1 MQPTHIPPSTAPVA
15 SDSQSVGQSVA
26 NAHPDPWDRRGWW
39 IAGTAAFLLLG
50 ALGLFA
56 RSGLAQSESV
66 KSGPPRPSLTVQA
79 IVPETQEWPLSVT
92 ANGSVNAW
100 QEVIIG
106 SEVGGYRIAEV
117 RAQVGDRVRKG
128 QLLARIASETI
139 EAELAQ
145 SVAAAAEAAAQLEEA
160 GLNAARARS
169 LADSGA
175 LSSQQVQQYL
185 TAEQTAR
192 ARLDSA
198 RARVQADELRLKHT
212 QILAP
217 DHGVISARQA
227 TVGSLAQQGQELFQM
242 IRQERLEWRAEVT
255 ASELPSI
262 RPGMP
267 VRLSIPGAEASP
279 VVGQVRVLAPTLN
292 PQTRLALVYVD
303 VPVGSPARAGM
314 FARGEIVLGQRP
326 ALSLPQSAVLLRDGF
341 SYVFTVGA
349 DNRVTQTKV
358 TTGRRSGDRVE
369 VLSGLSPQARVVAGS
384 VAFLSD
390 GDFVKLGS

>member
-1 MQPTHIPPSTAPVA
+1 MQPDPTSSKTSLVA
-15 SDSQSVGQSVA
+15 YDSQTA
-26 NAHPDPWDRRGWW
+26 DDRRTDRWHHRGWW
-39 IAGTAAFLLLG
+39 IAATAAVGLLA

-56 RSGLAQSESV
+56 RSGLAQSEAAPAGS
-66 KSGPPRPSLTVQA
+66 PRPSLTVQA
-79 IVPETQEWPLSVT
+79 IAPEAQDWPVSVA
-92 ANGSVNAW
+92 ANGSVKAW

-106 SEVGGYRIAEV
+106 AEVGGYRIAEV
-117 RAQVGDRVRKG
+117 TAQVGDRVRKG
-128 QLLARIASETI
+128 QLLARIASDTI

-175 LSSQQVQQYL
+175 LSTQQVQQYL

-217 DHGVISARQA
+217 DHGVISARSA

-242 IRQERLEWRAEVT
+242 IRQERLEWHAEVT
-255 ASELPSI
+255 AEELSRV

-267 VRLSIPGAEASP
+267 ARLTIAGAEASA
-279 VVGQVRVLAPTLN
+279 VVGQVRALAPTLD
-292 PQTRLALVYVD
+292 PQTRLAVVYVD
-303 VPVGSPARAGM
+303 VPLGSPARAGM
-314 FARGEIVLGQRP
+314 FARGEIVLGQRT

-341 SYVFTVGA
+341 AYVFTVGA

-358 TTGRRSGDRVE
+358 TTGRRNGDRVE

-390 GDFVKLGS
+390 GDLVKLGS

>member
-1 MQPTHIPPSTAPVA
+1 MQPYPTSSNTPLVA
-15 SDSQSVGQSVA
+15 SDSQIA
-26 NAHPDPWDRRGWW
+26 DDRREDRWYRRGWW
-39 IAGTAAFLLLG
+39 IAATAAVGLLA
-50 ALGLFA
+50 ALGLFT
-56 RSGLAQSESV
+56 RSGLAQSEAAPAGS
-66 KSGPPRPSLTVQA
+66 PRPSLTAQA
-79 IVPETQEWPLSVT
+79 IVPETQDWPLSLA
-92 ANGSVNAW
+92 ANGSVKAW

-106 SEVGGYRIAEV
+106 AEVGGYRIAEV
-117 RAQVGDRVRKG
+117 SAQVGDRVRKG
-128 QLLARIASETI
+128 QLLARIASDTI
-139 EAELAQ
+139 EAELVQ

-175 LSSQQVQQYL
+175 LSTQQVQQYL

-217 DHGVISARQA
+217 DHGVISARRA

-242 IRQERLEWRAEVT
+242 IRQERLEWHAEVT
-255 ASELPSI
+255 AEELSRI

-267 VRLSIPGAEASP
+267 ARLTIAGAEANA
-279 VVGQVRVLAPTLN
+279 VVGEVRALAPTLD
-292 PQTRLALVYVD
+292 PQTRLAVVYVD
-303 VPVGSPARAGM
+303 VPLGSPARAGM
-314 FARGEIVLGQRP
+314 FARGEIVLGQRT

-341 SYVFTVGA
+341 AYVFTVGA
-349 DNRVTQTKV
+349 DNRVTQIRV
-358 TTGRRSGDRVE
+358 TTGRRNGDRVE

-390 GDFVKLGS
+390 GDLVKLGS